1 MPLITA
7 IPKIFFRYR
16 YCNNHI
22 APTEI
27 EDVLQTH
34 PDVLEALVFGMKDP
48 AVQERVSAVV
58 VLKPGGGAEAE
69 DIIQFV
75 NNRVDADY
83 KKLSGKVF
91 LRSALP
97 RNTIGK
103 LLRREMRDWADLQT
117 DRISH

>member
-1 MPLITA
+1 M
-7 IPKIFFRYR
+7 KNVFFPCR

-58 VLKPGGGAEAE
+58 VLKPGRRAEVE
-69 DIIQFV
+69 DIVQFV
-75 NNRVDADY
+75 NDRVDADY

-91 LRSALP
+91 FRSALP

-103 LLRREMRDWADLQT
+103 LLRREMRDWADRQA
-117 DRISH
+117 D